1 VIFIKGS
8 ASFLKKRL
16 AAREAKNF
24 WDSGPGAVAA
34 PTPMA
39 QSHKVFLVLFLQ
51 KKNNFTDLF
60 HAKT

>member
-1 VIFIKGS
+1 
-8 ASFLKKRL
+8 LKKRL